1 MKKLYS
7 ALMTAFNDDD
17 TINEQGIREMV
28 RYNIDVNHI
37 DGLYVGGSTG
47 ESFMLS
53 TDEKKLVY
61 KTAFEENNG
70 AVDLIAQ
77 VGSVNVSEAKELAKY
92 VTELG
97 YKTIS
102 AVPPFYYHFTFDQI
116 KNYYD
121 EILDGVDTQLII
133 YSIPALSGVSLSLD
147 QFASLF
153 DNPKIVGIKYTNN
166 DFLLLER
173 LTERFPEKT
182 IYYGTDET
190 LLSALA
196 LGVDGAIGSTYNLN
210 APHAKQEIEAFEAGD
225 MDKALKLQHETNDYI
240 MDVIDNDLYPTI
252 KLLFAEKGLNAGV
265 CKSPMSKPTPEM
277 KDGAHKIIAKYFA
290 E

>member
-121 EILDGVDTQLII
+121 EILDGIDTQLII

-210 APHAKQEIEAFEAGD
+210 APRAKQEIEAFEAGD

-252 KLLFAEKGLNAGV
+252 KLLFAEKGVNAGV

-277 KDGAHKIIAKYFA
+277 KAGAHQIITKYLA

>member
-121 EILDGVDTQLII
+121 EILAGIDTQLII

-190 LLSALA
+190 LLSALV

-210 APHAKQEIEAFEAGD
+210 APRAKQEIEAFEAGD

-252 KLLFAEKGLNAGV
+252 KLLFAEKGVNAGV

-277 KDGAHKIIAKYFA
+277 KDGARKIIAKYFA